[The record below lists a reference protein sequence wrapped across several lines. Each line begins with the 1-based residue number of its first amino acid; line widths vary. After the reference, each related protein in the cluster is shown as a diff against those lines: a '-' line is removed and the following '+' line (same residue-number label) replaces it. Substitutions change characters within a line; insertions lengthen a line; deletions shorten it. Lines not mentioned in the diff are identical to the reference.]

1 MTHTDHN
8 SIDSRLPLRPADFQ
22 ILMVLAEGPMHA
34 YGISKATENRGPGG
48 VRLEIGSLYR
58 TLNRLR
64 SEGLLRESDDT
75 ASGPQNQT
83 RRGYAIT
90 PLGRDV
96 ARAEATRL
104 EAVVAMA
111 RDCSFL
117 PDTPGTES

>member
-1 MTHTDHN
+1 LAKEPV
-8 SIDSRLPLRPADFQ
+8 DSRLPLRPADFQ
-22 ILMVLAEGPMHA
+22 ILMVVAKGPMHA
-34 YGISKATENRGPGG
+34 YGISKATEDNGPGG

-64 SEGLLRESDDT
+64 TDGLLRET
-75 ASGPQNQT
+75 ETTESGPQNQT

-90 PLGRDV
+90 DLGREV
-96 ARAEATRL
+96 AAAEAARL

-117 PDTPGTES
+117 QETES